1 MDGNVKTGPAAGA
14 TGVSEPR
21 SQFRGVTVLQRSPSM
36 LVLTRKSRQSVVVG
50 QSPELARVLKITVL
64 AIHGDRVSLG
74 FEGDSEIMVNRLEVW
89 ERRLAASPTL
99 PPVTPKE

>member
-1 MDGNVKTGPAAGA
+1 
-14 TGVSEPR
+14 
-21 SQFRGVTVLQRSPSM
+21 
-36 LVLTRKSRQSVVVG
+36 
-50 QSPELARVLKITVL
+50 VLKITVL